1 MMERLFLHVGMP
13 KAGSTAIQHFL
24 SCSLG
29 DFEQQH
35 ISFDDVSQFV
45 RSQDGAKEVLQSLS
59 DNGLEVN
66 VHSPLVVKTGA
77 CVLISSENF
86 SYFNAEHLE
95 GLKASGIAVI
105 REPGGWV
112 TSMATQDLLISIPH
126 NFKDDGKLFA
136 LGLVSQEDQLVE
148 LIRSYSVKYCE
159 ILGNISSWSEA
170 IHDFRLIPYSQSS
183 EMITEISDE
192 LAKCGV
198 IISKS
203 TEVIQLRASYD
214 FNLAQIGLSVYL
226 AARFLF
232 KCSRT
237 QSCKLLRLAL
247 SIDKLIYKDH
257 LLDVS
262 PSAMEQ
268 INRDLK
274 LAYGAYETL
283 MRLNGRHDDVVPLR
297 FPKLQVLNDDYSRS
311 LVDSLISAKLG
322 LSQVP
327 EGFDTERYL
336 SLNPEIVAGV
346 EIEERQESALAHYR
360 RYGYLEARPVPIRK
374 IL

>member
-1 MMERLFLHVGMP
+1 
-13 KAGSTAIQHFL
+13 
-24 SCSLG
+24 
-29 DFEQQH
+29 
-35 ISFDDVSQFV
+35 
-45 RSQDGAKEVLQSLS
+45 
-59 DNGLEVN
+59 
-66 VHSPLVVKTGA
+66 
-77 CVLISSENF
+77 
-86 SYFNAEHLE
+86 
-95 GLKASGIAVI
+95 LKASGIAVI